1 MAAMKWAKVGNHKM
15 IEDVRKEAEYI
26 NKQIDCLSIIRKQHR
41 EMIMQ
46 QIKDADHIQEV
57 ARLADILRLTER
69 TEL

>member
-1 MAAMKWAKVGNHKM
+1 M

-26 NKQIDCLSIIRKQHR
+26 NKQIEYLSIVRKQHR